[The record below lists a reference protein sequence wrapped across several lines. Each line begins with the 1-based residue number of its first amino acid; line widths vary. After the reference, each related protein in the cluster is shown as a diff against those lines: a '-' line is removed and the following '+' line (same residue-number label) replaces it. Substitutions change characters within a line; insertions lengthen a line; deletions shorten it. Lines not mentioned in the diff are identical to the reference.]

1 MIDTSQAS
9 EEAMAQGEAQK
20 WRSLNVS
27 SNGRLV
33 GRLIESNDIWGFA
46 YEQDWV
52 SWEGSWDISP
62 ALPRSVLNFWDGSTV
77 RTVQWFFDNLLPE
90 EGMRRALAGRLKMN
104 EDDAFSLLEYL
115 GAESAGS
122 LVLLP
127 PDKEFVA
134 EQGTQVLTDAELS
147 ARIVSMPQ
155 VPMGSTSPKRMSL
168 AGAQHKLLVS
178 WDGHTLS
185 EPLGSTPSTHILKPE
200 SPDPFYPHSVINEYA
215 MMTLAARM
223 GLDVPRVWRHYC
235 PQPVYIVERFDR
247 EGAPWTK
254 PGSIDRLH
262 IVDTCQLLNKS
273 RTFKYSQAT
282 LESLRAVIDAT
293 RAPAATR
300 IGLYRWLVFNLLIG
314 NEDNHLKNISLM
326 VDASGVKLAKTY
338 DLLSTAAYH
347 TEAMRP
353 NQALWPQ
360 LPLAIP
366 LPNQGT
372 FLDVNRYGVM
382 AAGEALGIPPTLCL
396 RELNHQLNRI
406 LPLFDDL
413 IAEIQAENMALPEES
428 KVFAGGEMRLLRAI
442 RHVVVEQMVGRLR

>member
-1 MIDTSQAS
+1 MIDTDLAPQA
-9 EEAMAQGEAQK
+9 AMAQADAQN
-20 WRSLNVS
+20 WRCLDVS

-33 GRLIESNDIWGFA
+33 GRLIEHNDIWGFA
-46 YEQDWV
+46 YEQAWL

-62 ALPRSVLNFWDGSTV
+62 AMPRSVLNFWDGSTV

-90 EGMRRALAGRLKMN
+90 EGMRKALAGKLKLN

-127 PDKEFVA
+127 PGKEFVP
-134 EQGTQVLTDAELS
+134 EQGMQVLTDEVLA
-147 ARIVSMPQ
+147 ARIESMPQ

-215 MMTLAARM
+215 MMTLATRM
-223 GLDVPRVWRHYC
+223 GLDVPRVWRYYC
-235 PQPVYIVERFDR
+235 PKPAYIVERFDR
-247 EGAPWTK
+247 EGAPWTQ
-254 PGSIDRLH
+254 PGSVDRLH

-273 RTFKYSQAT
+273 RAFKYTQAT
-282 LESLRAVIDAT
+282 LDSLHAVVDAS
-293 RAPAATR
+293 RSPAATR
-300 IGLYRWLVFNLLIG
+300 MGLYRWLVFNLLIG

-326 VDASGVKLAKTY
+326 VDASGVRLAKTY
-338 DLLSTAAYH
+338 DLLSTAVYH
-347 TEAMRP
+347 TVAMRP
-353 NQALWPQ
+353 VQALWPQ

-372 FLDVNRYGVM
+372 FADVNRAGVL
-382 AAGEALGIPPTLCL
+382 AAGAALGIPAQLCV
-396 RELNHQLNRI
+396 RELNEQLRKI
-406 LPLFDDL
+406 APLFDAL
-413 IAEIQAENMALPEES
+413 IAEVQAENIELPEDA
-428 KVFAGGEMRLLRAI
+428 KVFTDGEIRLLRAI
-442 RHVVVEQMVGRLR
+442 RHVVMAQMTDRLT